1 MKLKSPQLKKTVR
14 TQSRPQIQEKTER
27 VRPAGAR
34 ERNRMRIHD
43 DIYDAALALFNERG
57 YAGVTVDDICA
68 TAGVGKA
75 TFFRYFDSK
84 YGLVDEFNQRM
95 SRRIDS
101 AIDLQRMSAT
111 ECIRTAT
118 ETVYQE
124 WIHSAPQMRTLAREF
139 LRLGAHVSDDLG
151 DPMARGLLRT
161 LTLAIQKGQE
171 RGEFRSGLEPSLV
184 APMIVMAWTLS
195 FAAWVDHEGSENFRV
210 SIHGLVDLLT
220 RGLSLGGAPMGLA
233 PSHKQQHAQKARS
246 ASARVA
252 K

>member
-1 MKLKSPQLKKTVR
+1 MKSPKPKKSENIHVGPNSHDGAENVR
-14 TQSRPQIQEKTER
+14 LP
-27 VRPAGAR
+27 GAR
-34 ERNRMRIHD
+34 ERNRVRIHD
-43 DIYDAALALFNERG
+43 DIYEAALSLINERG

-68 TAGVGKA
+68 AAGVSKA

-95 SRRIDS
+95 SQRIDS
-101 AIDLQRMSAT
+101 SIDLERMSAT

-124 WIHSAPQMRTLAREF
+124 WSHSAPQMRALAREF

-161 LTLAIQKGQE
+161 LTHAIEKGQR
-171 RGEFRSGLEPSLV
+171 RGEFTSRLDASLV

-195 FAAWVDHEGSENFRV
+195 FAAWVDHDDATDFRV
-210 SIHGLVDLLT
+210 SIHGLVQLVIS
-220 RGLSLGGAPMGLA
+220 GLSDGEAAGGTVITATQGRKSRRRTA
-233 PSHKQQHAQKARS
+233 AARTP
-246 ASARVA
+246 